1 MRAVVPR
8 WLLGTATVL
17 MLAWALVDP
26 RFRDAENALR
36 PQVGLAFAMAAALGA
51 VALTWAGHLR
61 KSGLWLAVAIVGQ
74 AVTLQLIRAGPI
86 VAYQHYVP
94 LGQLPSGPNALLI
107 GWLGLQTV
115 LVMGGV
121 ARRWTPIRT
130 WLGRSFRPWQLVAIG
145 MLFALGSATLSRPMV
160 NYATE
165 LVLATYIQLLAL
177 ATILLAVWAIPEP
190 ALESG
195 RLAGLG
201 RLGLGQ
207 DTPEADRALVDRF
220 VLVAAAFTLVVS
232 LALALLSYQRH
243 PHVPDEVAYLI
254 QAHTFAAGK
263 LWLPPPPVLGG
274 FSVDLLYF
282 GADKVYSIFPPG
294 WPAILALGVL
304 VRAPWIVNP
313 VLAALNV
320 VLAYVLL
327 GRLYDRRTARMGAVL
342 LACSPWS
349 LFLAMSFM
357 AHQFTLTCALIAALG
372 VLVCRASGH
381 ARWAWLAGGAM
392 GVISLVRPLDALAVA
407 LLLGLWSIGLGGK
420 RLSIGA
426 ITGMIAA
433 ALGGGLVNLWY
444 NRALTGVARVFPVM
458 EYFDASYGPKTNA
471 LGFGP
476 ERGVGWSGLDP
487 LPGHG
492 VVDVIVNANFNIFA
506 TNIELFGWATG
517 SLLLVLLVVFSK
529 RMLRS
534 DRLLLTS
541 ALAVIGIHSFY
552 WFSGGPD
559 FGARYWYLILVPCI
573 GLTARGATLLSDL
586 VVTRSAHQRVVLGV
600 LTLSAIALV
609 TFVPWRAIDKYH
621 HYRGMRPGITA
632 LARHAGFGR
641 SLVLIQGKRHP
652 DYHSAAVYNSLD
664 WEADGPVYAWERT
677 PEVRDSILAHYADR
691 PIWRVAGPS
700 RTSGGYQVIQGPV
713 RAEELEP
720 IPPTP

>member
-1 MRAVVPR
+1 MRPVLPKWLFWTAAV
-8 WLLGTATVL
+8 LT
-17 MLAWALVDP
+17 LAWALFDP
-26 RFRDAENALR
+26 RFRDAENALL
-36 PQVGLAFAMAAALGA
+36 PQVNLAFALAAALGVA
-51 VALTWAGHLR
+51 ALTWAGHLR
-61 KSGLWLAVAIVGQ
+61 KAGLWLVVAIVGQ

-86 VAYQHYVP
+86 VGYQHYLP
-94 LGQLPSGPNALLI
+94 LVQLPSGPNALLS

-115 LVMGGV
+115 LVVVGI
-121 ARRWTPIRT
+121 ARRWPPIRT
-130 WLGRSFRPWQLVAIG
+130 WLGRSFRPWRLVAIG
-145 MLFALGSATLSRPMV
+145 MLVALASATLSRSMV
-160 NYATE
+160 NTATE
-165 LVLATYIQLLAL
+165 LVFAICAQALAL
-177 ATILLAVWAIPEP
+177 GTILLAVWAIPGP

-195 RLAGLG
+195 RLASLG
-201 RLGLGQ
+201 QLGL
-207 DTPEADRALVDRF
+207 DHVTPEDGRARVDRF
-220 VLVAAAFTLVVS
+220 VLLAAAFTLVVS
-232 LALALLSYQRH
+232 LALTLLSYQRH

-254 QAHTFAAGK
+254 QARTFAAGM

-282 GADKVYSIFPPG
+282 GADKVYSVFPPG
-294 WPAILALGVL
+294 WPAILALGV
-304 VRAPWIVNP
+304 RMGAPWIVNP

-372 VLVCRASGH
+372 VQACRASGH

-392 GVISLVRPLDALAVA
+392 GVISLVRPLDALVVA
-407 LLLGLWSIGLGGK
+407 ALLGLWSIGLGGK

-426 ITGMIAA
+426 ITGMITAA
-433 ALGGGLVNLWY
+433 AGGGLVNLWY
-444 NRALTGVARVFPVM
+444 NRALTGMARVFPVM
-458 EYFDASYGPKTNA
+458 EYFDAFYGPKTNA

-492 VVDVIVNANFNIFA
+492 LVDVVVNANFNLFA
-506 TNIELFGWATG
+506 TNVELFGWATG
-517 SLLLVLLVVFSK
+517 SLLLVLLAVFSR
-529 RMLRS
+529 RMNRS

-541 ALAVIGIHSFY
+541 ALAVVGIHSFY

-559 FGARYWYLILVPCI
+559 FGARYWYLILVPCV
-573 GLTARGATLLSDL
+573 GLTARGATILADL
-586 VVTRSAHQRVVLGV
+586 VQARFAERRVVLGV
-600 LTLSAIALV
+600 LTLSAMALV

-621 HYRGMRPGITA
+621 HYRGMRPGITD
-632 LARHAGFGR
+632 LAREAGFGR

-664 WEADGPVYAWERT
+664 WEADGPVYAWDRT
-677 PEVRDSILAHYADR
+677 PEVRDSILAHYANR
-691 PIWRVAGPS
+691 PIWLVEGPS
-700 RTSGGYQVIQGPV
+700 RTGAGYRVIQGPV

-720 IPPTP
+720 FSPRP